1 MTGRIIKGVG
11 GQYTVLFADGGAQI
25 CSAKG
30 VFRHKG
36 LTPFV
41 GDFVA
46 VEDGVISAILD
57 RQSCL
62 QRPPIANIDQAVF
75 VVSACSPAPNPL
87 VLDRLIA
94 IAECKGIEPILVFTK
109 CDLASPEP
117 LATVYRNAGF
127 PVVCCDLAA
136 GKTVDGAPVTEAM
149 LPLLQGRLTVLSGNS
164 GVGKSTLLSHLFPDR
179 VFETGE
185 ISEKLGR
192 GRHTTRHTELFPV
205 EGGGFMADTPGFS
218 SWDAEAGELITKD
231 ELARVFREFA
241 DYIPDCRFT
250 GCSHTVEKG
259 CAVRAA
265 VKAGEIAKSRH
276 QDYCELYNEV
286 KNIQEWQLKERKNVI
301 R

>member
-11 GQYTVLFADGGAQI
+11 GQYTVLAADGGVQI

-41 GDFVA
+41 GDFVT

-117 LATVYRNAGF
+117 LATVYKNAGF

-136 GKTVDGAPVTEAM
+136 GKTVDGAPVAEAM

-164 GVGKSTLLSHLFPDR
+164 GVGKSTLLSHLFPER
-179 VFETGE
+179 EFETGE

-205 EGGGFMADTPGFS
+205 EGGGFVADTPGFS

-231 ELARVFREFA
+231 ALARGFREFA

-265 VKAGEIAKSRH
+265 VKAGEIAKTRH